1 MWCPYSED
9 GHSSAVPLRQEEED
23 GGPRN
28 GGKAREKARA
38 EAVAGPALHTERVC
52 SQLTV
57 AMLKTS
63 QDPSLRSG

>member
-38 EAVAGPALHTERVC
+38 EAGAGPALHTERV
-52 SQLTV
+52 V
-57 AMLKTS
+57 
-63 QDPSLRSG
+63 RS